1 MTVDSQD
8 HTQLVR
14 DTTKPVP
21 QGDPLPQPP
30 LRPQNTDKRKVRF
43 LALKSRIPEKN
54 PTI

>member
-30 LRPQNTDKRKVRF
+30 LQPQNTEIR
-43 LALKSRIPEKN
+43 EK
-54 PTI
+54 